1 MAYISNIVMGILSLP
16 LIALALTLP
25 YLIYQYARFGAISF
39 RKTFMV
45 LVFLFYLIC
54 MFYQVILPLPA
65 NHQAVV
71 PYAQTPQT
79 DPYDV
84 WRDLRSAALSVGLS
98 SSSGARTWVTF
109 LKVPEVYQALFNVL
123 LTIPFGFM
131 LRYFFK
137 RGILASVVL
146 GFGLSLFFETTQLT
160 GLWGIY
166 AHPYRLFDVC
176 DLELN
181 TLGSLIGS
189 IIALPMVYLLPDL
202 DAANEHAIERGL
214 ARASMTRR
222 FIGFCIDAFL
232 CVATAVSLCVV
243 LGIASG
249 DGSSSSEADALG
261 LLAFLFLTT
270 GVFFMLV
277 PCLLEGRTF
286 GHFIVGLRIV
296 CLDGSR
302 PGFLNYLVRYG
313 TLIWVC
319 ILLPLAVYLISP
331 SVVDGIHSRAFLETM
346 TGVYLLWLLTLLVR
360 SVIAF
365 FGKPMVMLNGF
376 MSNTTIGTKAD
387 ARINVRRM

>member
-1 MAYISNIVMGILSLP
+1 MAYISNIVMGLLSLP

-65 NHQAVV
+65 DRQAFV
-71 PYAQTPQT
+71 PYAQTPQM

-98 SSSGARTWVTF
+98 SSSGARTWVAF
-109 LKVPEVYQALFNVL
+109 LKVPEVYQAIFNVL

-137 RGILASVVL
+137 RGVLAATVL

-181 TLGSLIGS
+181 TLGSFVGS
-189 IIALPMVYLLPDL
+189 VLALPMIYLLPDL

-222 FIGFCIDAFL
+222 FIGFFIDMLLSFASAFG
-232 CVATAVSLCVV
+232 LCVV
-243 LGIASG
+243 FGVFAGDFGSTLEACALGI
-249 DGSSSSEADALG
+249 LVC
-261 LLAFLFLTT
+261 LFVST
-270 GVFFMLV
+270 GIFFMLV
-277 PCLLEGRTF
+277 PTLMKGRTI
-286 GHFIVGLRIV
+286 GHLAVGLRIV
-296 CLDGSR
+296 CLDGSK

-313 TLIWVC
+313 SLIWVC
-319 ILLPLAVYLISP
+319 ILLPAVVYLISP
-331 SVVDGIHSRAFLETM
+331 SVVDGIQSRAFLETM
-346 TGVYLLWLLTLLVR
+346 TGVYLLWIASLVVR
-360 SVIAF
+360 SVVAF
-365 FGKPMVMLNGF
+365 FGKPMVMLNGY
-376 MSNTTIGTKAD
+376 MSNTTIGTKTD
-387 ARINVRRM
+387 ARISARYA

>member
-1 MAYISNIVMGILSLP
+1 MAYISNIAMGILSLP

-65 NHQAVV
+65 DRQALV
-71 PYAQTPQT
+71 PYAQTPQM
-79 DPYDV
+79 DPYEV

-98 SSSGARTWVTF
+98 SSSSAHVWIAF
-109 LKVPEVYQALFNVL
+109 LKVPEVYQAIFNVL

-137 RGILASVVL
+137 RGILAATIL
-146 GFGLSLFFETTQLT
+146 GFALSLFFETTQLT

-181 TLGSLIGS
+181 TLGSLVGS
-189 IIALPMVYLLPDL
+189 VLAFPMIYLLPDL
-202 DAANEHAIERGL
+202 DAANEHSIERGL

-222 FIGFCIDAFL
+222 FIGFFIDVLLSLGLAYGL
-232 CVATAVSLCVV
+232 CVIFGVFADDFATTFEAFALAMLACLFVS
-243 LGIASG
+243 
-249 DGSSSSEADALG
+249 
-261 LLAFLFLTT
+261 T
-270 GVFFMLV
+270 GVFFMLI
-277 PCLLEGRTF
+277 PSLMKGRTI
-286 GHFIVGLRIV
+286 GHLAVGLRIV
-296 CLDGSR
+296 CLDGSK

-319 ILLPLAVYLISP
+319 ILLPAVVYLISP
-331 SVVDGIHSRAFLETM
+331 SVVDGIQSRAFLETM
-346 TGVYLLWLLTLLVR
+346 TGVYLLWIASLVFR
-360 SVIAF
+360 AIVAF
-365 FGKPMVMLNGF
+365 FGKPMVMLNGY

-387 ARINVRRM
+387 ARISALYA

>member
-71 PYAQTPQT
+71 PYAQTPQM

-98 SSSGARTWVTF
+98 SSSGARVWVAF
-109 LKVPEVYQALFNVL
+109 LKVPEVYQAIFNVL

-137 RGILASVVL
+137 RGIVAATVL
-146 GFGLSLFFETTQLT
+146 GFALSLFFETTQLT

-181 TLGSLIGS
+181 TLGSFIGS
-189 IIALPMVYLLPDL
+189 VLAFPMIYLLPDL

-222 FIGFCIDAFL
+222 FIGFFIDALLSF
-232 CVATAVSLCVV
+232 VSAFGLSA
-243 LGIASG
+243 LFGLSRGDFASTFDAG
-249 DGSSSSEADALG
+249 ALG
-261 LLAFLFLTT
+261 LLVCLFATT
-270 GVFFMLV
+270 GIFFIIV
-277 PCLLEGRTF
+277 PTLMQGRTI
-286 GHFIVGLRIV
+286 GHLAVGLRIV
-296 CLDGSR
+296 CLDGSK
-302 PGFLNYLVRYG
+302 PGFLNYFVRYG
-313 TLIWVC
+313 VLIWVC
-319 ILLPLAVYLISP
+319 ILLPAMVYLISP
-331 SVVDGIHSRAFLETM
+331 SVVDGIQSRAFLETL
-346 TGVYLLWLLTLLVR
+346 TGVYLLWIASLVVR
-360 SVIAF
+360 AVVGF
-365 FGKPMVMLNGF
+365 FGKPMVMLNGY

-387 ARINVRRM
+387 ARISARYV